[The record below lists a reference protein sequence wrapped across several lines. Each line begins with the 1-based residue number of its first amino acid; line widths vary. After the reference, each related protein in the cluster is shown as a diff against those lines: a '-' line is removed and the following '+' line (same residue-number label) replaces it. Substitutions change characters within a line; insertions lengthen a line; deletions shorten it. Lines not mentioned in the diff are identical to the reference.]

1 MSVLF
6 TTEDL
11 IVRRFEAR
19 DAAECLTW
27 LADPDVMRY
36 IEEPFDAEKCET
48 FLRTNALI
56 EEPRVHAV
64 ERKTD
69 NRLIGHLIFHP
80 FNDDDYELGWI
91 LRRDAWHHG
100 YADQLTKGVIRLAE
114 EKGIDSLIIECD
126 KEQKASIAIAE
137 KNGFVRIGNDSDL
150 LQYQRKRK

>member
-11 IVRRFEAR
+11 CVRPFKEDEA
-19 DAAECLTW
+19 AACLTW
-27 LADPDVMRY
+27 LADTDVMRY
-36 IEEPFDAEKCET
+36 IEEPFDKEKCEA

-56 EEPRVHAV
+56 EEPRIHAV

-69 NRLIGHLIFHP
+69 GCLIGHLIFHP
-80 FNDDDYELGWI
+80 FKDDCYELGWI
-91 LRRDAWHHG
+91 LKRDAWHHG

-114 EKGIDSLIIECD
+114 EKGIDSLVIECD
-126 KEQKASIAIAE
+126 KDQKASIAIAE
-137 KNGFVRIGNDSDL
+137 KNGFVRTGNDGDL